1 MKKAAIAA
9 TVALLFL
16 LSGCLPV
23 ASLQM
28 ARPLNGHGVTFGLT
42 AVVGNG
48 DQPSVAALPY
58 VAYAWGNGSTEFS
71 VSTQV
76 GLRGGV
82 KQQVA
87 SNVSIAGG
95 LTIPWLIF
103 SQGAQGGLPFTAD
116 AALLYEP
123 TPGLTLA
130 GRGMYAYLGAE
141 LGNTWLGGGSV
152 TYAYQDWLFE
162 GGLLFSQEGRP
173 LFSVSAAYH
182 F

>member
-9 TVALLFL
+9 SVALLFL
-16 LSGCLPV
+16 LTGCLPV

-42 AVVGNG
+42 AVTGIG

-82 KQQVA
+82 KQQIA
-87 SNVSIAGG
+87 SGVSIAGG

-103 SQGAQGGLPFTAD
+103 SEGMSFTAD

-141 LGNTWLGGGSV
+141 LGNAWLGGASL
-152 TYAYQDWLFE
+152 TYAYQGWLFE